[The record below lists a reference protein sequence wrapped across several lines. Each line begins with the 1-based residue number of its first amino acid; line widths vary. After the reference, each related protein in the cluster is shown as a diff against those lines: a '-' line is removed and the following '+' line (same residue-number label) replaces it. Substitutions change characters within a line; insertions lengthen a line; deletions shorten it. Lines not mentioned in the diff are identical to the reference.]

1 MLVEDF
7 FIFFQ
12 NFFDIFF
19 LPSVIKDVRHTYEL
33 LNKQAK
39 DEET

>member
-1 MLVEDF
+1 MGLFVFVYFCLLVK
-7 FIFFQ
+7 
-12 NFFDIFF
+12 N
-19 LPSVIKDVRHTYEL
+19 IKDVRHTYEL